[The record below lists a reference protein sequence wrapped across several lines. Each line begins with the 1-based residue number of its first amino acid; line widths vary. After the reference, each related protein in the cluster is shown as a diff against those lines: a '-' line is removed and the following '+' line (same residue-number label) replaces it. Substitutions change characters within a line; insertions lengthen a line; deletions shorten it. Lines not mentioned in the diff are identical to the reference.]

1 MLSYARFEMT
11 RVIRNPRFMLLV
23 ALVPVLLYLVGLR
36 QGAGAGPAI
45 GAAPAGVWFL
55 SSALALGAV
64 ASALTSSGARL
75 AAERASG
82 WERAM
87 RVTPLTDAGWLVG
100 RVLASL
106 GIVVPVVALVALL
119 AITAGHVRL
128 AVVTWLGLLAVALL
142 GAVPIALLGLVLGLT
157 LRSESAQ
164 AAQAV
169 VFLALAFFGGIFAQ
183 SAKAP
188 AAIAPVAAV
197 TPSYHLVLAL
207 RTVAAGHL
215 PASVDLVALAAST
228 ALAGCAVVWLR
239 KNRG

>member
-23 ALVPVLLYLVGLR
+23 ALVPVLLYLVGLK
-36 QGAGAGPAI
+36 QGAGAAI

-87 RVTPLTDAGWLVG
+87 RVTPLTDAGWLAG

-106 GIVVPVVALVALL
+106 GIVVPVVTLVALL
-119 AITAGHVRL
+119 AVTAGHVRL
-128 AVVTWLGLLAVALL
+128 TVVTWLGLLAVALL

-188 AAIAPVAAV
+188 ATIAPVAAV

-207 RTVAAGHL
+207 RTVAAGHF
-215 PASVDLVALAAST
+215 PARADLAALAAVT
-228 ALAGCAVVWLR
+228 AVAGCAVLWLR
-239 KNRG
+239 KNRS

>member
-36 QGAGAGPAI
+36 QGAGAGAAI
-45 GAAPAGVWFL
+45 EAAPAGVWFL

-188 AAIAPVAAV
+188 AATFRPRSTSWRWRPAPRWPAV
-197 TPSYHLVLAL
+197 RSSGSE
-207 RTVAAGHL
+207 RT
-215 PASVDLVALAAST
+215 AASRHRSHR
-228 ALAGCAVVWLR
+228 AP
-239 KNRG
+239 